1 MLGYARSNR
10 VKNHRH
16 QYFRGKKIGKT
27 LKLREF
33 YSLFFFEPEQDGSCS
48 IFMAEHLGPA
58 YGTPALLSLV

>member
-1 MLGYARSNR
+1 MPDLAESRITGTNILGE
-10 VKNHRH
+10 
-16 QYFRGKKIGKT
+16 KKIGKT